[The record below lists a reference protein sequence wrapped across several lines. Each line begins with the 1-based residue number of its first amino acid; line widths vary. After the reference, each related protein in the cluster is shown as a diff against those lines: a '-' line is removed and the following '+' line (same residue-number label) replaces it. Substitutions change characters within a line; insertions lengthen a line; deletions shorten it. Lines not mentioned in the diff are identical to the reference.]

1 MTGTPMRSISGY
13 WQVAFVA
20 ALLVACGGKKE
31 GEAAEESSA
40 PEEKIVN
47 VFNWS
52 DYVGETTIADFE
64 KKSGIKVTYAVMDS
78 NEVLET
84 KLLAGRSGYDIVVPT
99 APFLERQIKAGVYLK
114 LDKSLLPN
122 LVNMDPDIMARTAV
136 HDPGNEYAITYLW
149 GTIGLGYNPDMIRK
163 ALGTDVIDSWSVIFE
178 PENAKKLAKCGIA
191 ILDSPTDVF
200 AAVAIYKGLDP
211 NSEKPEDLAVVEET
225 LTKIRPYV
233 RYFHSS
239 SYIED
244 LASGEICLAL
254 GWNGDVLQA
263 RDRGAVAAKPV
274 KVAYAIPKEGAINYF
289 DMLAIPADAPHPGN
303 AHALI
308 NYLMEPEVIAK
319 VTNKVR
325 FANGNSASLPLVH
338 ESIRNDP
345 SIYPSAEVR
354 ARLHPDLVE
363 SQAFSR
369 DLNRSWTK
377 VRTGQ

>member
-1 MTGTPMRSISGY
+1 MTEANMRCISGY
-13 WQVAFVA
+13 WQVVVVA
-20 ALLVACGGKKE
+20 TLVVGCGGKKE
-31 GEAAEESSA
+31 SETAAAASA
-40 PEEKIVN
+40 PEEKVVN

-52 DYVGETTIADFE
+52 DYVGETTVADFE
-64 KKSGIKVTYAVMDS
+64 KKTGIKVTYDVFDS

-84 KLLAGRSGYDIVVPT
+84 KLLAGRTGYDIVVPT
-99 APFLERQIKAGVYLK
+99 APFLERQIKAGVFLK
-114 LDKSLLPN
+114 LDISKLPN
-122 LVNMDPDIMARTAV
+122 LKNMDPDIMQRVAA
-136 HDPGNEYAITYLW
+136 HDPGNEYSITYLW
-149 GTIGLGYNPDMIRK
+149 GTIGLGYNPDMVKK
-163 ALGTDVIDSWSVIFE
+163 ALGIDAIDSWSTLFE
-178 PENAKKLAKCGIA
+178 PENARKLAKCGIA

-263 RDRGAVAAKPV
+263 RDRGAAAAKPV
-274 KVAYAIPKEGAINYF
+274 RVAYTIPKEGAINYF

-303 AHALI
+303 AHAFL
-308 NYLMEPEVIAK
+308 NHLMEPEVIAK

-325 FANGNSASLPLVH
+325 FANGNSTSLPFVD

-354 ARLHPDLVE
+354 ARLHPDLAE
-363 SQAFSR
+363 TQAFSR
-369 DLNRSWTK
+369 DLNRSWTRI
-377 VRTGQ
+377 RTGQ

>member
-1 MTGTPMRSISGY
+1 MTEANMRSISGF
-13 WQVAFVA
+13 WQFAIVA
-20 ALLVACGGKKE
+20 ALLVGCGGNKE
-31 GEAAEESSA
+31 SETAAAASA
-40 PEEKIVN
+40 PEEKVVN

-52 DYVGETTIADFE
+52 DYVGETTVADFE
-64 KKSGIKVTYAVMDS
+64 KKSGIKVIYAVMDS

-84 KLLAGRSGYDIVVPT
+84 KLLAGRSEYDVVVPS

-122 LVNMDPDIMARTAV
+122 LVNMDPDILARTAV
-136 HDPGNEYAITYLW
+136 HDPGNEHAITYLW
-149 GTIGLGYNPDMIRK
+149 GTIGLGYNPDLVKK
-163 ALGTDVIDSWSVIFE
+163 ALGTDTIDSWSTLFE
-178 PENAKKLAKCGIA
+178 PENARKLAKCGIA

-211 NSEKPEDLAVVEET
+211 NSEKPEDLAGVEET

-303 AHALI
+303 AHEFL
-308 NYLMEPEVIAK
+308 NFLMDPEAIAK

-325 FANGNSASLPLVH
+325 FANGNSASLPFVD
-338 ESIRNDP
+338 EAIRNDP
-345 SIYPSAEVR
+345 NIYPSAEVR
-354 ARLHPDLVE
+354 ARLHPDLAE
-363 SQAFSR
+363 TQPFSR